1 MPDPY
6 QILGAIRDAT
16 PDAIRKAYRA
26 LAKKSHPDLHPG
38 DKAAETRFKDIAS
51 SYGIVGDETKR
62 AQFDAGKIDGS
73 GNEKQQQS
81 ERRSYR
87 RHADAGQQFKYDR
100 PWNGN
105 GQAEDDIFAELFGQ
119 RGRANQKGDDV
130 HYSLAVDFVDA
141 IRGTKKRVVMDD
153 GRTLD
158 ITIQGGL
165 KEGQT
170 LRLRGQGYPGN
181 GNAGA
186 GDVLVQVHVEPHA
199 VFHRDGDDIRSI
211 VPVSLAEALAG
222 AKLPIGTVFGKINL
236 TVPKGSNTGTV
247 LRLRGK
253 GVATKTGAGDHFVE
267 LKVMLPEGMGDD
279 IVQTIVA
286 WEAKHPFDPRKS
298 LGEIS

>member
-6 QILGAIRDAT
+6 KTLGVSRDAT
-16 PDAIRKAYRA
+16 ADTIRKAYRA

-51 SYGIVGDETKR
+51 AYGIVGDEAKR

-73 GNEKQQQS
+73 GNEQQQQS
-81 ERRSYR
+81 ARRSYR
-87 RHADAGQQFKYDR
+87 QHADAGQHFKYDR

-105 GQAEDDIFAELFGQ
+105 GQVDEDIFAELFGH
-119 RGRANQKGDDV
+119 RGGANLRGQDV
-130 HYSLAVDFVDA
+130 YYTLSVDFVDA
-141 IRGTKKRVVMDD
+141 IRGAKKRVVMGD

-158 ITIQGGL
+158 ISIPAGM

-170 LRLRGQGYPGN
+170 LRLRGQGQAGN
-181 GNAGA
+181 GAA

-199 VFHRDGDDIRSI
+199 VFHRDGDDIRSTLQ
-211 VPVSLAEALAG
+211 VTLGEALAG
-222 AKLPIGTVFGKINL
+222 AKFPIETVFGVVNL

-253 GVATKTGAGDHFVE
+253 GVATTHGAGDHFVE
-267 LKVMLPEGMGDD
+267 LKVILPAAIDED
-279 IVQTIVA
+279 IVKAVVA
-286 WEAKHPFDPRKS
+286 WEKIHPYDPRHGPGAPS
-298 LGEIS
+298 